1 MQRRLKELVGDQ
13 HWKKAHDYLA
23 AAVSKISSD
32 IPSALAA
39 ATTTTAIVASSPSL
53 SSASLAA
60 ANSSTAT
67 TNAVQMEAQQQEA
80 AEKAALVQRT
90 QIDEAQIETVDEEKF
105 LIVIT
110 YLEWTV
116 RIYLDL
122 APINCRWI
130 SIRTNFCFL
139 FNPIVITYLYFTL
152 FISFLLQNDKI
163 LRQQALIII
172 EDYKERNKRQE
183 PGYENPEPMR
193 RRLKELVGDQR
204 WKQVNDSF
212 MYVLIEYLKMVRIY
226 WDLILMHLLYVLHE
240 IANEFRSV
248 RMSVFFSFYLITY
261 LLYFTLL
268 HFISAER

>member
-1 MQRRLKELVGDQ
+1 MHKQARIICLDIYKRNERQEPGYESVTEPMQRRLKELVGDP

-23 AAVSKISSD
+23 AAVSKISSE
-32 IPSALAA
+32 IHSAPP
-39 ATTTTAIVASSPSL
+39 ATTEVVVSSPSL

-122 APINCRWI
+122 APINCR
-130 SIRTNFCFL
+130 
-139 FNPIVITYLYFTL
+139 
-152 FISFLLQNDKI
+152 
-163 LRQQALIII
+163 
-172 EDYKERNKRQE
+172 
-183 PGYENPEPMR
+183 
-193 RRLKELVGDQR
+193 
-204 WKQVNDSF
+204 
-212 MYVLIEYLKMVRIY
+212 
-226 WDLILMHLLYVLHE
+226 
-240 IANEFRSV
+240 
-248 RMSVFFSFYLITY
+248 
-261 LLYFTLL
+261 
-268 HFISAER
+268 

>member
-1 MQRRLKELVGDQ
+1 MHKQARIICLDIYKRNERQEHGYESVTEPMQRRLKELVGDP

-23 AAVSKISSD
+23 AAVSKISSE
-32 IPSALAA
+32 IPSAAA
-39 ATTTTAIVASSPSL
+39 ATTATAIVASSPSL

-122 APINCRWI
+122 APINCR
-130 SIRTNFCFL
+130 
-139 FNPIVITYLYFTL
+139 
-152 FISFLLQNDKI
+152 
-163 LRQQALIII
+163 
-172 EDYKERNKRQE
+172 
-183 PGYENPEPMR
+183 
-193 RRLKELVGDQR
+193 
-204 WKQVNDSF
+204 
-212 MYVLIEYLKMVRIY
+212 
-226 WDLILMHLLYVLHE
+226 
-240 IANEFRSV
+240 
-248 RMSVFFSFYLITY
+248 
-261 LLYFTLL
+261 
-268 HFISAER
+268 